1 MTTPDDAA
9 AKAAVTP
16 SDLSDI
22 QGNVLRGVRAGLARH
37 YVLTIGDPA
46 QASRAILSLTP
57 DADDADGDGVD
68 DDGLRVSTAR
78 EWNERP
84 KYFMN
89 VGLTHA
95 GLTALGLPPGVL
107 AAFPEAF
114 RGGPLRVNANSGIPV
129 PIELGDVRPALTDPK
144 HTTLD
149 ETDPG
154 HPKTWAFGGTA
165 TAPVHVV
172 VSIYCDPDDAR
183 GTLDEYD
190 AKLRALFAAHALTVA
205 STHDAAGLPGGTV
218 HFGYR
223 DGIAQPRVA
232 GMPGRVRRDMQPTST
247 PGEFLLGKGY
257 VNQYG
262 GNFLLGLPEELGAN
276 GTYGALR
283 MVKQDVRAFE
293 DFIELAGQRAN
304 MSKELVAAKLM
315 GRWRNGKPLALAPED
330 ESTPVS
336 EAEINRFDYAPTAH
350 HPNSYDDADGL
361 RCPIGS
367 HARRMNPRGALVMGK
382 PHARRIIRRGMP
394 YGPAFDPSAPDDGV
408 ERGLVGYFV
417 CGDIEAQFEFLQATW
432 GNRDFST
439 SCIRGTVD
447 PIVGTPAPYG
457 GSFTIRTDD
466 GRDPISLGGLPR
478 WVTTRGAA
486 YCFLPGIGG
495 LRWLGERRWEQ
506 AAQPM
511 GYPSPTAA
519 LTQPTT

>member
-1 MTTPDDAA
+1 
-9 AKAAVTP
+9 V
-16 SDLSDI
+16 SQLDLTDI

-37 YVLTIGDPA
+37 FMLQIGDPA
-46 QASRAILSLTP
+46 AASLAILSLTP
-57 DADDADGDGVD
+57 GAEDADGDGVD

-84 KYFMN
+84 PYFMTL
-89 VGLTHA
+89 GLTHA
-95 GLTALGLPPGVL
+95 GLAALGLPSGVL

-114 RGGPLRVNANSGIPV
+114 RGGPTRVNANSKVPV
-129 PIELGDVRPALTDPK
+129 PIELGDVQPDAVDRTGR
-144 HTTLD
+144 TLD
-149 ETDPG
+149 EADPG
-154 HPKTWAFGGTA
+154 HPKQWAFGGTA
-165 TAPVHVV
+165 TPPVHLV
-172 VSIYCDPDDAR
+172 VSIYADPDDAR
-183 GTLDEYD
+183 AVLDEYTGR
-190 AKLRALFAAHALTVA
+190 LHALFDAHHLTVLSA
-205 STHDAAGLPGGTV
+205 HDAQGLPDGKV

-223 DGIAQPRVA
+223 DGIAQPRVEGA
-232 GMPGRVRRDMQPTST
+232 PGRVRRDMQPTST

-293 DFIELAGQRAN
+293 DFLELAGKRAN
-304 MSKELVAAKLM
+304 MSKELIAAKLM
-315 GRWRNGKPLALAPED
+315 GRWRNGKPLTLAPED
-330 ESTPVS
+330 EATPVT

-350 HPNSYDDADGL
+350 HPHMYDDADGM

-382 PHARRIIRRGMP
+382 PHSRRIIRRGMP
-394 YGPAFDPSAPDDGV
+394 YGPVFDPTQPDDGI
-408 ERGLVGYFV
+408 ERGLIGYFV
-417 CGDIEAQFEFLQATW
+417 CGDIEAQFEFLQSTW

-439 SCIRGTVD
+439 SGIRGEVD
-447 PIVGTPAPYG
+447 PILGSQPDHG

-466 GRDPISLGGLPR
+466 GRDPISLGGLRR
-478 WVTTRGAA
+478 WVVARGAA

-495 LRWLGERRWEQ
+495 LRYLGERRWEQ

-511 GYPSPTAA
+511 GYPSVAESVGEASSHPA
-519 LTQPTT
+519 P